1 MIKTAGDEPAVFCC
15 SGYNRV
21 QMKTKSFPKAT
32 LEKINKERMLGIR
45 AGTNSDHKIIGIWVV
60 TINGRVFVR
69 SWSKKPR
76 SWWRTFLE
84 DPNGTIYVA
93 GSKRGVKVRAIQVKN
108 KGLNDLVTKAYKEKY
123 NKPGDIQYVVQKSP
137 RDTTT
142 ELLVK

>member
-1 MIKTAGDEPAVFCC
+1 
-15 SGYNRV
+15 
-21 QMKTKSFPKAT
+21 MKTKGFPKAT
-32 LEKINKERMLGIR
+32 LAKIDKERILGIR

-60 TINGRVFVR
+60 TVNGRVFVR

-93 GSKRGVKVRAIQVKN
+93 GSKRGIKVRAVQVKN
-108 KGLNDLVTKAYKEKY
+108 KALNDLVTKAYKEKY
-123 NKPGDIQYVVQKSP
+123 NKPGDLHYTAQKSP

-142 ELLVK
+142 ELMVV